1 MEYSILVQHSTSND
15 MVYQDTSAMES
26 VMDAVVMVLPNEVY
40 TVTVTVTTGG
50 GMSSYSV
57 NFTSPEAG
65 RFAAYDIVCFGV
77 RVAS

>member
-65 RFAAYDIVCFGV
+65 IVLLHMTLCVLGLG
-77 RVAS
+77 